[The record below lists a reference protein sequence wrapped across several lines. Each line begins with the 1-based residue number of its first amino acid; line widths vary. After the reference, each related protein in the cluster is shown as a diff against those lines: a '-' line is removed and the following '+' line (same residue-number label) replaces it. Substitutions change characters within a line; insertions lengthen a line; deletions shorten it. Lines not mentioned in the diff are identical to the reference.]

1 MNGDRRKAMEE
12 ILRAGL
18 DAVDPEQA
26 VRRYVR
32 REDKTLF
39 VGDRSYSLDRYRRIL
54 LVGAGKGTAPMAKA
68 LEDILGDML
77 TGGWIIVK
85 YGYGMPLKRTHV
97 KEAGHPIPD
106 EAGMRAAEELLRQ
119 LRGCTEEDLVICA
132 FSGGGSALLPA
143 PIPPLTLDE
152 KQACTRLLLECGATI
167 DEINAIRKH
176 LSRSKG
182 GQLAKEAHPATMI
195 SLLLSDVV
203 GDRLDVIASGPTVPD
218 ESTYGDCLGIVER
231 YDLVERLPK
240 AVMEHLKR
248 GIEGVVPETP
258 KKGDPLFSKV
268 QNLIVGNNRECLLAA
283 RDKAA
288 SLGYNIL
295 VLSSQIE
302 GEAREVAHVLAAVAK
317 EIHQVGI
324 PIAPPACV
332 LAGGETTVTIHGK
345 GKGGRNQELALAC
358 AIAIDGWGGISM
370 FSAGTD
376 GTDGPTDAA
385 GALVDGTT
393 CGRAREAGLDPR
405 AFLLENDSYSLFE
418 SLGDLLKTGPTRT
431 NVMDIICVLVNHGYG

>member
-1 MNGDRRKAMEE
+1 MEE

-26 VRRYVR
+26 VQRYVR
-32 REDKTLF
+32 REEETLF
-39 VGDRSYSLDRYRRIL
+39 VGNSSYNLDRYRSII

-77 TGGWIIVK
+77 TSGWIIVK
-85 YGYGMPLKRTHV
+85 YGYGMPLRKTHV
-97 KEAGHPIPD
+97 VEAGHPIPD
-106 EAGMRAAEELLRQ
+106 EAGLRATEELLRQ
-119 LRGCTEEDLVICA
+119 LRECTEENLVICA

-143 PIPPLTLDE
+143 PIPPFTLNE

-167 DEINAIRKH
+167 DEINAVRKH
-176 LSRSKG
+176 LSRTKG
-182 GQLAKEAHPATMI
+182 GQLAKEAYPATII

-218 ESTYGDCLGIVER
+218 ESTYLDCIGIVEK
-231 YDLVERLPK
+231 YELIERLPE
-240 AVMEHLKR
+240 AVVEHFKD
-248 GIEGVVPETP
+248 GIAGRVQETP
-258 KKGDPLFSKV
+258 KKGDPAFSKV
-268 QNLIVGNNRECLLAA
+268 QNLIVGNNRQCLLAA
-283 RDKAA
+283 QDKAA
-288 SLGYNIL
+288 SLGYHTL

-302 GEAREVAHVLAAVAK
+302 GEAREVAHVLAGIAK
-317 EIHQVGI
+317 EIHQTGI

-332 LAGGETTVTIHGK
+332 LAGGEPTVTIRGR

-358 AIAIDGWGGISM
+358 AIDLDGWDGISM

-385 GALVDGTT
+385 GALADDTT
-393 CGRAREAGLDPR
+393 CERAREMDLDPH
-405 AFLLENDSYSLFE
+405 AFLLANDSYSFFK
-418 SLGDLLKTGPTRT
+418 SLGDLIQTGPTRT
-431 NVMDIICVLVNHGYG
+431 NVMDIICLLIGDPKGM